1 MSGQS
6 PVTTLLLDWRH
17 GSKDAL
23 DQLMPIVYEELRRL
37 ADRHMR
43 GERQDHTLQTTA
55 LVHEAYAR
63 LIDVDVPWQDRV
75 HFFAVASRMM
85 RRILVDHAKSRSRQ
99 KRGGG
104 AVKVTLDA
112 ALAVS
117 PQRSD
122 DVLALDDA
130 LTRLTELD
138 PRKGQIVE
146 LHFFGGLTYAETAE
160 AVGVSPATVDR
171 ELRMAKAWL
180 FRDLSGETESA
191 E

>member
-6 PVTTLLLDWRH
+6 PVTTLLLDWRQGH
-17 GSKDAL
+17 KGAL

-63 LIDVDVPWQDRV
+63 LVDVDVPWQDRV

-104 AVKVTLDA
+104 AAKVTLDA

-117 PQRSD
+117 PQKSD

-130 LTRLTELD
+130 LSRLTELD

-160 AVGVSPATVDR
+160 AIGVSPATVDR

-180 FRDLSGETESA
+180 YRDLSEETGSA
-191 E
+191 G

>member
-6 PVTTLLLDWRH
+6 PVTTLLLDWRQ
-17 GSKDAL
+17 GNKDAL

-43 GERQDHTLQTTA
+43 GERQEHTLQTTA

-130 LTRLTELD
+130 LIRLTELD

-160 AVGVSPATVDR
+160 AIGVSPATVDR

-180 FRDLSGETESA
+180 YRDLSEETGSA
-191 E
+191 G